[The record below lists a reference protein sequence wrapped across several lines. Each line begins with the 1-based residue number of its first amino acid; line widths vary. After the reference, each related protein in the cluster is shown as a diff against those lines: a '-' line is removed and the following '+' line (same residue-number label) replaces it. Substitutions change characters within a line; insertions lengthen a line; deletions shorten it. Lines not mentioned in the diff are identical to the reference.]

1 MHASFILDEFR
12 LSLDQVTAFVLRK
25 HKAGIRIASLFSRG
39 DCPWWRWLLMRLWAF
54 VLAAGLLKGLRE
66 RGKESV
72 QDCTWPAG
80 PIGPK
85 RIEFTITSKYGSLS
99 RLQTRGLG

>member
-1 MHASFILDEFR
+1 MAMVVDEA
-12 LSLDQVTAFVLRK
+12 L
-25 HKAGIRIASLFSRG
+25 
-39 DCPWWRWLLMRLWAF
+39 
-54 VLAAGLLKGLRE
+54 GLRAGRGASERTQREREGLREGGGREGGREEGEREE